1 MSTQTE
7 NFNTAEE
14 STTAHYQAA
23 KGVTVGQKSNTA
35 DPIQNVRTVVTSAK
49 QGSIELR
56 YAPRKPIV
64 NDASTV
70 F

>member
-1 MSTQTE
+1 MSTKTEKFTTDENPSAARYQT
-7 NFNTAEE
+7 ARV
-14 STTAHYQAA
+14 
-23 KGVTVGQKSNTA
+23 VTVGQKSNTA
-35 DPIQNVRTVVTSAK
+35 GPIQNVRTVVTSAK

-56 YAPRKPIV
+56 YAPRGPIV